1 MAITINCFLVS
12 DESFRLENGN
22 LLLRLPMDQLCLV
35 AELVDEA
42 QKEIVI
48 ERVTVPDKQHIP
60 LNLFFG

>member
-1 MAITINCFLVS
+1 M
-12 DESFRLENGN
+12 
-22 LLLRLPMDQLCLV
+22 

-60 LNLFFG
+60 LNLFFGE